1 MMHARFRSIKTFL
14 VVVSVSIASFH
25 AHAREPNADLYG
37 KWKIKGFAGA
47 SIVSGL
53 SDRQVRRLIGKPM
66 AISAEKFSFNG
77 KTCKR
82 PTYKR
87 SVEETVSYF
96 DREWR
101 ADSSELPLPNPV
113 TVIETECNMLYLIRE
128 NRIIVAE
135 DGNFFEAV
143 RVGK

>member
-1 MMHARFRSIKTFL
+1 MMLAHFYRIRCLLLF
-14 VVVSVSIASFH
+14 VSIGVASLH
-25 AHAREPNADLYG
+25 ADAQDPNADLYG
-37 KWKIKGFAGA
+37 RWKIKAFVGA

-53 SDRQVRRLIGKPM
+53 SDRQVRRLIGKPLI
-66 AISAEKFSFNG
+66 ISAEKFSFNG
-77 KTCKR
+77 QTCMH

-87 SVEETVSYF
+87 SLEETVSYF

-113 TVIETECNMLYLIRE
+113 TVIETECNMLYSIRK